1 MRVRPTSLAALA
13 AVAALT
19 ACTTSVAGVATPAGG
34 LRMDATDADLV
45 VELAEEGNETDR
57 IARNA
62 AADVLDYWEQ
72 TFPEVY
78 GGEFGELE
86 GGFWSIDPDETDGD
100 DLPSSPCF
108 DDDVDE
114 LAENAFY
121 CGSDDRIVY
130 DRAWLAD
137 LAEDYGP
144 FMIAEVMAHE
154 MGHAVQEHAE
164 VYDSSIVAE
173 TQAECFAGGWTRW
186 VVEGNSRHFAVRPA
200 ELDGYL
206 LSYLYFG
213 DPAGSDPDDPSAH
226 GSLFDQLSAFQ
237 EGYADGP
244 QACAAF
250 DDERVYTLEPFDRE
264 EEGTQGDL
272 PYGRAVRSA
281 ASLLSAF
288 WDQALG
294 KGFADTP
301 ALGRVVQL
309 PEVVEGEPSGSA
321 CTGGGPEVDVE
332 YCADG
337 SVRFD
342 APGLLQPA
350 HDEVGDYA
358 VVALLGLPYATAV
371 RAQLGLPAD
380 GVGAVDAVVCTT
392 GWMARELFR
401 GDVAGGGASI
411 SPGDVD
417 EAAVALLRYGEGDN
431 VLPASDS
438 SGFEL
443 VDAFRQGFLGGTCGL

>member
-1 MRVRPTSLAALA
+1 VIA

-19 ACTTSVAGVATPAGG
+19 ACTTQVAGRPSPAGG

-45 VELAEEGNETDR
+45 IELAEDGNETDR

-78 GGEFGELE
+78 GGEFGELA

-100 DLPSSPCF
+100 DLPNSPCI
-108 DDDVDE
+108 DSDDVEE
-114 LAENAFY
+114 LADNAFY

-130 DRAWLAD
+130 DRAWLED

-154 MGHAVQEHAE
+154 MGHAVQEHAQ
-164 VYDSSIVAE
+164 VHDSSIVAE

-250 DDERVYTLEPFDRE
+250 DEDRVFTLARFDPDER
-264 EEGTQGDL
+264 GTPGDL
-272 PYGRAVRSA
+272 TPGRAVRYA
-281 ASLLSAF
+281 EDVLSSF
-288 WDQALG
+288 WGQALG
-294 KGFADTP
+294 KGFADAP
-301 ALGRVVQL
+301 AVGGAVRL
-309 PEVVEGEPSGSA
+309 PEVTEGEPSGSA

-332 YCADG
+332 VCADG
-337 SVRFD
+337 SIRYD
-342 APGLLQPA
+342 RPGLLEPA
-350 HDEVGDYA
+350 LDEIGDFA
-358 VVALLGLPYATAV
+358 PVTLLGLPYAMAV
-371 RAQLGLPAD
+371 RSQLGRPVE
-380 GVGAVDAVVCTT
+380 GEEAVDGAVCTT
-392 GWMARELFR
+392 GWMARELLR
-401 GDVAGGGASI
+401 GSVVGAGMAI
-411 SPGDVD
+411 SPAEVD
-417 EAAVALLRYGEGDN
+417 EAAVTLLRYGEGDN
-431 VLPASDS
+431 VLPGSDS